1 MTSFSSQKNTELHNN
16 HWRSHNNRDW
26 FRPLE
31 DSEYAY
37 YVPSKTGL
45 NDMFLHASFTA
56 KTAVMD
62 PSRIALCWATVR
74 SEHPLLMAK
83 VIRDK
88 NLKIPEISEDQP
100 YFWFSPPTDPVK
112 EAEECLVSAHSSKE
126 ELISNYLNGPRT
138 LSDER
143 MSYLVISTS
152 TVPQVSD
159 EEGTYDLFMCAPHF
173 IGDGA
178 SLHQCT
184 HDLLTLLSST
194 RSNDELKRSLMQATY
209 SVNEL
214 PLGFESRLSVP
225 SNQFARAAAKINYLQ
240 IMHNEIGGHTL
251 RRSQRLSQETKFI
264 EVSFSESCTA
274 KILSKCKQHS
284 VTVNHALFALCNVA
298 WGQSNLDFGKIREP
312 IMMYTALN
320 LRAHLDPHPASTY
333 WFLALTYFN
342 IVLPSYV
349 PPTLAAFW
357 GRTKSVKRQI
367 RKIAGGGKAP
377 FLKARALESA
387 RTRAKRVRGMTKSA
401 TEKETEK
408 KSEASQSALP
418 QPTSINDVQLASA
431 SGIKLPPAP
440 SAALFGVSLI
450 GNLDNVYT
458 QSSYSRPPSYS
469 ASPTDTRPVSS
480 QESISSQII
489 TIHNVATASRQKP
502 GGFLLLGHTFNK
514 KLWLHLC
521 YDVNGFEEGHIE
533 RFWESLQ
540 DAADELLVG
549 DE

>member
-1 MTSFSSQKNTELHNN
+1 MTSFSSQKNTEVYNK

-88 NLKIPEISEDQP
+88 NLEIPEISEDEP

-112 EAEECLVSAHSSKE
+112 EAEECLVSTNSSKG

-159 EEGTYDLFMCAPHF
+159 EEGTYDFFMCAPHF
-173 IGDGA
+173 IGDGT

-214 PLGFESRLSVP
+214 PPGFESRLSVP

-251 RRSQRLSQETKFI
+251 RRSQRLSQETKYYPN
-264 EVSFSESCTA
+264 A
-274 KILSKCKQHS
+274 KQHS
-284 VTVNHALFALCNVA
+284 VTVNHALFTLCNVA
-298 WGQSNLDFGKIREP
+298 WGRSNLDFGKIREP
-312 IMMYTALN
+312 IMMYTAFN

-357 GRTKSVKRQI
+357 GRTKSVKRQVQ
-367 RKIAGGGKAP
+367 KITGGGKAP
-377 FLKARALESA
+377 FLNARALELA
-387 RTRAKRVRGMTKSA
+387 RTRAKRVRGMTKST
-401 TEKETEK
+401 TEKETETEK
-408 KSEASQSALP
+408 KSDTSPSAPP
-418 QPTSINDVQLASA
+418 QPTSINDIQLASA

-440 SAALFGVSLI
+440 SAALFGVSLV

-469 ASPTDTRPVSS
+469 ASSTDTRPVSS
-480 QESISSQII
+480 QETTSSQII
-489 TIHNVATASRQKP
+489 TVHNVAGATRQKP
-502 GGFLLLGHTFNK
+502 GGFLLFVHTFNK
-514 KLWLHLC
+514 KLSLHLC

-533 RFWESLQ
+533 RFWESLR